1 MSDQQPDVK
10 AGLTLDLSGSGG
22 PETAGRAAG
31 RIGLGVLLT
40 IVGVALAVGSLAL
53 FIAAFIIPALFDW
66 IDLIWDFWWVLGG
79 AGLILAV
86 VGFAT
91 ARHSR
96 RSGRDIGETIYHDLA
111 KTGLIDEDPAPN
123 PTPPPQPPVRRDTP
137 TIT

>member
-10 AGLTLDLSGSGG
+10 AGFTLDLSGGG
-22 PETAGRAAG
+22 SPETPGRTAG
-31 RIGLGVLLT
+31 RIGLGVLLI
-40 IVGVALAVGSLAL
+40 IVGLALAVGSLAL
-53 FIAAFIIPALFDW
+53 FIAAFIVPALFDW

-96 RSGRDIGETIYHDLA
+96 RSGRNVGQTIYHDLT
-111 KTGLIDEDPAPN
+111 KTGLIEEDPAPN
-123 PTPPPQPPVRRDTP
+123 PAQPQPPVKPDTP